1 MAVIVSI
8 GVLAFVGV
16 AMVVQADNCPIVSES
31 FTGVAL
37 LDAIDNSKCIYQFG
51 KLIMPPIGSDVLQL
65 AICRKIITSGWY
77 EWLCGGGG
85 CVRV

>member
-8 GVLAFVGV
+8 VVLAFAGV
-16 AMVVQADNCPIVSES
+16 AMVVQADNCPIVSEA

-51 KLIMPPIGSDVLQL
+51 KLVMPPEDSLVLQL
-65 AICRKIITSGWY
+65 RVCRKIITSGRY
-77 EWLCGGGG
+77 E
-85 CVRV
+85 

>member
-37 LDAIDNSKCIYQFG
+37 LDAIDNSK
-51 KLIMPPIGSDVLQL
+51 
-65 AICRKIITSGWY
+65 
-77 EWLCGGGG
+77 
-85 CVRV
+85 